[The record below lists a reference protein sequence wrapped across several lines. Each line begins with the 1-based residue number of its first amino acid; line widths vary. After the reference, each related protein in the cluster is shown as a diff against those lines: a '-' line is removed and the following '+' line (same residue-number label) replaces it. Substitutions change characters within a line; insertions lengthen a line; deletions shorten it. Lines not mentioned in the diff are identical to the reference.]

1 LVRCKER
8 AVNAASPPGKF
19 RVIAGRWR
27 GRRLPI
33 AAREDLRP
41 TPDRVRET
49 LFNWLEPVIAGARC
63 LDLFA
68 GSGALGIE
76 ALSRGAAR
84 AVFVERDAAAAR
96 VLRAALAGLGAA
108 GAEVVRADA
117 WQWLGGLAQPFD
129 VVFLD
134 PPFASG
140 FPPRLCTLLETG
152 GWLADGARIYIEHA
166 RRADPPALPANWTLH
181 RSRRAGQVAF
191 HLALRDPPG
200 VSNEE

>member
-1 LVRCKER
+1 M
-8 AVNAASPPGKF
+8 
-19 RVIAGRWR
+19 RVVAGEHA
-27 GRRLPI
+27 GRRLVAP
-33 AAREDLRP
+33 RGGRTRP
-41 TPDRVRET
+41 TPDRVREA
-49 LFNWLEPVIAGARC
+49 LFSILGDAGGLRV
-63 LDLFA
+63 LDLYA

-84 AVFVERDAAAAR
+84 AVFVERDAEATR
-96 VLRAALAGLGAA
+96 ILRATLAGLGAA

-117 WQWLGGLAQPFD
+117 WRWLAGPAEPFD

-134 PPFASG
+134 PPFAGG

-166 RRADPPALPANWTLH
+166 RRAPAPAPPPNWTLH

-191 HLALRDPPG
+191 HLAVRDPPD
-200 VSNEE
+200 VSREE